1 MLKPLLFVYQWLV
14 FCPLLFIISV
24 AASIVTILGCWWGDS
39 KFWGYWPG
47 VIWAKSICWL
57 ALCPVTVEG
66 RENIDPKTSY
76 VFVANHQGAFDI
88 FLLFGY
94 LGHEFRWMLRKGLR
108 KIIFVGAACE
118 HAGHIFVDSHGS
130 TGMMHTVRQA
140 LNTLKKGISVIVFPE
155 GTRTPDGH
163 LHTFKRGA
171 YTLAAMLKVPVVP
184 LTLDGPFQV
193 LPKGSSVIRPHRMKI
208 TIHKPLEAV
217 TRQEGNDAGVDRLL
231 HESQKVIAETLG
243 EKVQETENQ

>member
-1 MLKPLLFVYQWLV
+1 MFRALLFVYQWLI
-14 FCPLLFIISV
+14 FMPGMFIISV
-24 AASIVTILGCWWGDS
+24 IASIITIAGCLLGDG

-47 VIWAKSICWL
+47 VYWAKAICCL

-66 RENIDPKTSY
+66 RENIDSKTSY

-94 LGHEFRWMLRKGLR
+94 LGHDFRWMLRKGLR
-108 KIIFVGAACE
+108 KIIFIGPACE
-118 HAGHIFVDSHGS
+118 RAGHIFVDSHGT
-130 TGMMHTVRQA
+130 TGMMHTFRQA
-140 LNTLKKGISVIVFPE
+140 VNTLKGGTSIIVFPE
-155 GTRTPDGH
+155 GTRTNDGH

-193 LPKGSSVIRPHRMKI
+193 NPKGSKVMTPHRLKI
-208 TIHKPLEAV
+208 TIHKPLAAV
-217 TRQEGNDAGVDRLL
+217 TREEGNDAGVDRLL
-231 HESQKVIAETLG
+231 YESQKVIAESLG
-243 EKVQETENQ
+243 EKVQD